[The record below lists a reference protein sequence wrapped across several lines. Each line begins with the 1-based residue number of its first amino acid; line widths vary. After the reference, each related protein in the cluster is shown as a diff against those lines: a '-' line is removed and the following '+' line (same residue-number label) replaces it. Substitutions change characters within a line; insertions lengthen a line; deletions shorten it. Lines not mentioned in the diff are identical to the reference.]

1 MKKLF
6 FFMMALLP
14 TMAWAEVGDV
24 FTVDNLKYRVT
35 SESPKAVELTGCDV
49 EQPTGALA
57 IPASVNSYSVTSI
70 GAYAFNSCTGLTS
83 VTIPE
88 SVASIGND
96 AFFFCTH
103 LASII
108 VETGNENYSSMDGV
122 LFDKAGTTLILCPV
136 GKAETAYTIPDG
148 VTSIGNYAF
157 ARCTGLTSVTI
168 SEDVTSIGDR
178 AFQFCSGL
186 ISIIIPDGV
195 TSIGECA
202 FLDCESLTSVT
213 IPKSVTSLGWGAFG
227 RCSQLTSIIVETENK
242 NYSSIDGVLFD
253 KAGTTILSYPAGKT
267 ETTYTIPDGVTR
279 IDFGVFAN
287 HSELTSVTMPSSMKS
302 IGIAAFE
309 SCKGLTSI
317 TIPPGVTNIEDG
329 AFWDCPRITDVYCY
343 ADPSALNWVGSN
355 DFIYQAFFYD
365 KITKCHVAADK
376 LDEFNAKWNTGNR
389 NTDVN
394 VTFVGDLGT
403 YIEPIKEQTSISPTT
418 LVAQSTTDATI
429 ENVYYNLDPNTGSGY
444 QDGCIVIG
452 KATDMNTI
460 ADAAPGTDAVRDNFT
475 GIILKVGSGSGTIVI
490 DVATAGGLKLAVR
503 IGDGEPT
510 YASPNTRSAISV
522 NYDVSAETYVYIYA
536 VDQSGQARPFGRNA
550 AAAEGVMIYGINIAP
565 TATVINAFTADSS
578 KGIAVYNLAG
588 QRTNGLTKGLNIID
602 GRKVWVK

>member
-1 MKKLF
+1 MKKLVILLL
-6 FFMMALLP
+6 ALFP
-14 TMAWAEVGDV
+14 AMAWAEVGDV

-96 AFFFCTH
+96 AFFFCTN

-108 VETGNENYSSMDGV
+108 VETGNKNYTSMDGV
-122 LFDKAGTTLILCPV
+122 LFDKAGKALILCPV

-168 SEDVTSIGDR
+168 PEGVTSIGNR
-178 AFQFCSGL
+178 AFQYCSGL
-186 ISIIIPDGV
+186 TSIIIPNGV

-213 IPKSVTSLGWGAFG
+213 IPKSVASLGWGAFG
-227 RCSQLTSIIVETENK
+227 SCSQLTSIIVETENN

-343 ADPSALNWVGSN
+343 ADPATLNWVGSN
-355 DFIYQAFFYD
+355 DFIYIIGLS
-365 KITKCHVAADK
+365 KLTKCHVSADK
-376 LDEFNAKWNTGNR
+376 LDEYNAKWNTGNR

-394 VTFVGDLGT
+394 VTFVGDLGA

-429 ENVYYNLDPNTGSGY
+429 ENVYYNLDPSTGSGY

-460 ADAAPGTDAVRDNFT
+460 AEAAPGTDAVRDNFT
-475 GIILKVGSGSGTIVI
+475 GIILKVGPGSGTIVI

-565 TATVINAFTADSS
+565 TATSINAFTADSS
-578 KGIAVYNLAG
+578 NGNAVYNLAG
-588 QRTNGLTKGLNIID
+588 QHIGGMAKGVNIID